1 MTVVKARKILQDMII
16 TFHLFFLFFFSF
28 FFLLLLLFFKEVE
41 KAVALNLPLL
51 KVLRTLVSLCRKS
64 GFAAS

>member
-16 TFHLFFLFFFSF
+16 TSICSFFFFSF
-28 FFLLLLLFFKEVE
+28 FFLLLLFFKEVE

-51 KVLRTLVSLCRKS
+51 KVLRTLVSLP
-64 GFAAS
+64 

>member
-16 TFHLFFLFFFSF
+16 TSICSFFFFSF
-28 FFLLLLLFFKEVE
+28 FFLLLFFKEVE

-51 KVLRTLVSLCRKS
+51 KVLRTLVSLP
-64 GFAAS
+64 